1 MLGQGLS
8 SCLALY
14 YLVRRRHMVT
24 LEREDFRLSA
34 GTIKGIGALGGAI
47 FFNHVIMTA
56 AQVILMNMLR
66 TYGAQ
71 SVYGSEIAI
80 AGSGAVGKVM
90 IVFLSC
96 VIGIALG
103 LSADFRLQ
111 LWQ

>member
-1 MLGQGLS
+1 
-8 SCLALY
+8 
-14 YLVRRRHMVT
+14 MVT

-34 GTIKGIGALGGAI
+34 GTIKGSGALGGAI